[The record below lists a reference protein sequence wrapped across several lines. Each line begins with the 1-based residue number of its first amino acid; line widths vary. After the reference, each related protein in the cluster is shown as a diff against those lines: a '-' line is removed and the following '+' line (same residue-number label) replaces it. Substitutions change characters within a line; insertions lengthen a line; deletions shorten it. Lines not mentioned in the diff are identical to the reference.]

1 MSDEL
6 PRIYVTYEEAAKMLA
21 YTSNKTIERKV
32 KAGELEARGK
42 GKGKRVLY
50 ASVLSHPDYGR
61 AN

>member
-21 YTSNKTIERKV
+21 YKSTRSVQRKV
-32 KAGELEARGK
+32 AAGELEARGK

-50 ASVLSHPDYGR
+50 TSVLGHPDYGR